1 MYTNLLLYIY
11 IYIYFFFFLIIIIIK
26 NYFYNNYSLYFLL
39 LLIPCHSNCIVLL
52 SSISFSS
59 ALFYFINSIYFIL
72 LVLFIYLFYTLLALL

>member
-11 IYIYFFFFLIIIIIK
+11 LFYFLIIIKIKIIFIIIIHCIS
-26 NYFYNNYSLYFLL
+26 YYYNSF
-39 LLIPCHSNCIVLL
+39 CHSNCIVLL